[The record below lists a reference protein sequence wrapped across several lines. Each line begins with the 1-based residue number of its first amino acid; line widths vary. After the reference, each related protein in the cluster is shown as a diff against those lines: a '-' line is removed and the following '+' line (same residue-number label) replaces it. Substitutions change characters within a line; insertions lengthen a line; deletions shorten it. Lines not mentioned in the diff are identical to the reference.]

1 MSAPPIAADH
11 SEEYAQLAGLSALRA
26 LDGEDEERFEQH
38 ARLCERCRLIVRLDR
53 ETAAN
58 LSLAAPA
65 MDPSPGFKERLMQ
78 RAAAELGQAARP
90 TAVSPPA
97 ARPTAV
103 PPTAVPPPV
112 VPPPAVPAPVAEP
125 IPLRPRPSNVVP
137 FRRRQVWLSALAAV
151 LVLGIALG
159 SAASYQNQVVATYA
173 LSGSAP
179 GEAVVLVRRSGA
191 VELEMH
197 GVGDPPP
204 GFVYEA
210 WIIPPG
216 RQPVAAGVVSSG
228 EAKVP
233 LPPDARGTTVAI
245 TLERGPNGTQ
255 APTSAPLM
263 AGAVAS

>member
-11 SEEYAQLAGLSALRA
+11 SEEYEQLAGLSALRA
-26 LDGEDEERFEQH
+26 LDGEDEERFDQH
-38 ARLCERCRLIVRLDR
+38 ARACERCRMIVRLDR
-53 ETAAN
+53 ETLAN
-58 LSLAAPA
+58 LSLAAPE
-65 MDPSPGFKERLMQ
+65 MEPSPGFKERLMQ
-78 RAAAELGQAARP
+78 RAAAELGQAA
-90 TAVSPPA
+90 PA
-97 ARPTAV
+97 AAAEPV
-103 PPTAVPPPV
+103 PV
-112 VPPPAVPAPVAEP
+112 VEPLPVAEPAPVAEP

-137 FRRRQVWLSALAAV
+137 FRRRQVWLSAIAAV

-179 GEAVVLVRRSGA
+179 GEANVIVRRSGA

-210 WIIPPG
+210 WYIPPG
-216 RQPVAAGVVSSG
+216 RQPVAAGVVTSG
-228 EAKVP
+228 EAKVS

-245 TLERGPNGTQ
+245 TLERGPNGAQ